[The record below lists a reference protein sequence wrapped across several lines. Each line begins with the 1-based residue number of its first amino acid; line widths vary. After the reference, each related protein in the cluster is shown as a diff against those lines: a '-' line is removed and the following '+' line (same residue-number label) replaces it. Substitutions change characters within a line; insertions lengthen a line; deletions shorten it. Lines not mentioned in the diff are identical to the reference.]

1 MKSVKHPLMGPLEHP
16 EQVMNTPA
24 NLPFDPD
31 AARRTAVLTAL
42 QDIARI
48 LTLEPDLERLLRKVV
63 HAAAQLLDATS
74 GSLLVWQPEEDV
86 LIFTVTA
93 GDEAEWLEGR
103 RINGNQGLAGW
114 ILNHQQP
121 VMVNDVRNDPRFSNN
136 IDKSLGLR
144 TYSLI
149 GVPLMTQ
156 GKILGVIEVINKRS
170 GEKFDEIDLEIL
182 SALAGQA
189 AIVIVNAQL
198 YQKVLRDKS
207 RLMAIEDQVHKKLA
221 RDFHDGPA
229 QALANI
235 VMSIKYAQKLLQQD
249 PQGARDELE
258 RTKEIATHT
267 LDQVRNTIFELRPII
282 LETKGLVAALREYVV
297 RLQSARVPPVR
308 LHANDIKH
316 RLPAHIEEA
325 CFFIIREAVNNA
337 RKYAN
342 FSRMDI
348 TLTFLGGELVVLVE
362 DDGQGFD
369 VKQVYYNYDE
379 QGSWGLLNMRERAEL
394 IGGRLYISSAPGQGT
409 SVTLIVPINFE
420 NESCFT

>member
-1 MKSVKHPLMGPLEHP
+1 
-16 EQVMNTPA
+16 MNTPA
-24 NLPFDPD
+24 NPPFDPD
-31 AARRTAVLTAL
+31 DARRTAALTAL
-42 QDIARI
+42 QDIART
-48 LTLEPDLERLLRKVV
+48 LTLEPDLECLLRKVV

-86 LIFTVTA
+86 LTFTVTA

-170 GEKFDEIDLEIL
+170 GEKFDEIDLETL
-182 SALAGQA
+182 CALAGQA
-189 AIVIVNAQL
+189 AIVIVNARL
-198 YQKVLRDKS
+198 YQQVLRDKS
-207 RLMAIEDQVHKKLA
+207 RLMAIEDRVHKKLA

-235 VMSIKYAQKLLQQD
+235 VMGIEYAQKLLQRD
-249 PQGARDELE
+249 PQGTHDELE

-267 LDQVRNTIFELRPII
+267 LEQVRNTIFELRPIV
-282 LETKGLVAALREYVV
+282 LETKGLVAALQEYVA
-297 RLQSARVPPVR
+297 RLQSAPVLPVR
-308 LHANDIKH
+308 LRADDIKH

-348 TLTFLGGELVVLVE
+348 TLTFLGGDLVVLVE

-369 VKQVYYNYDE
+369 VKKVYCNYDE

-409 SVTLIVPINFE
+409 SITLVVPINFE